1 MISVEQA
8 EKLVQKQKADL
19 PPLVTKEVLKSDREY
34 PPYNRSTMDGIC
46 VQWSAV
52 AEGVRKFKLLGVIG
66 AGKPASQ
73 LEDPEAAFEIMTGAV
88 VPDGSDLVIPYE
100 ELTIADG
107 FAEITSA
114 ATFKKFSNI
123 HLVGSDCPA
132 DAVILQEG
140 AILNGPRWG
149 IAASFGYS
157 QISTELTKKIKIIS
171 TGDEVVSIES
181 QPAPHQIRGSNA
193 IAIKASLAAVGFTQ
207 VDHQHVADDFE
218 VLKNQYT
225 LDSKNYDWLI
235 YTGGVSKGAF
245 DFLPAVWNE
254 CGVSCHFHGVAQRPG
269 KPLWFGSDSATNT
282 LVTGLPGNPIS
293 ALVCLHRYFLPNKTL
308 FAKLSKPFAFSP
320 KLTFFLPV
328 KVTSASDGTLWAEPL
343 PQRNSGEFVALAQ
356 SDGFMELSAELQN
369 FDEGQAFPIYLW
381 RPFL

>member
-8 EKLVQKQKADL
+8 AKLVREQKAHL
-19 PPLVTKEVLKSDREY
+19 PTVVTKEILKSDREY

-46 VQWSAV
+46 VHWSSV
-52 AEGVRKFKLLGVIG
+52 AEGIRKFRLLGVIA
-66 AGKPASQ
+66 AGKPASKLQ
-73 LEDPEAAFEIMTGAV
+73 DRGTAFEIMTGAV
-88 VPDGSDLVIPYE
+88 VPDGADLVIPYE
-100 ELTIADG
+100 ELTISEG
-107 FAEITSA
+107 FAEMTSA
-114 ATFKKFSNI
+114 ANLQKFSNI
-123 HLVGSDCPA
+123 HLVGSDCHA
-132 DAVILQEG
+132 GASILEEG

-157 QISTELTKKIKIIS
+157 EISTELTKRIKIIS
-171 TGDEVVSIES
+171 TGDEVVSVES

-193 IAIKASLAAVGFTQ
+193 VAIRASLMAAGFTQ
-207 VDHQHVADDFE
+207 IDHQHVADDFE
-218 VLKNQYT
+218 VLKKQYT
-225 LDSKNYDWLI
+225 LDSQSYDWLI

-245 DFLPAVWNE
+245 DFLPAVWKD

-269 KPLWFGSDSATNT
+269 KPLWFGSDSTTNT

-293 ALVCLHRYFLPNKTL
+293 ALVCLHRYFLQNKSL
-308 FAKLSKPFAFSP
+308 FAKLSKPFTFSP

-356 SDGFMELSAELQN
+356 SDGFMELPAELQS
-369 FDEGQAFPIYLW
+369 FEEGQAFPIYLW